1 MRKGS
6 FLVISISILL
16 VLCLPVV
23 SLAKPPY
30 RAQILGAYLDS
41 GENPSVKAVNVVP
54 VNNNTFGIYSND
66 DLELCTRL
74 YLYFGAG
81 TNGISNFNIQIKLLS
96 EGYQLNTSAN
106 NIAYSRLNNVT
117 SSGVVSDS
125 IAVGSDLRQTYDGNT
140 ITWQYIRS
148 SVIDRNGILL
158 VLTFQNFMLGSTPVY
173 FEVLNFS
180 VNGIPFDE
188 IEVTEYNA
196 EFEDTISELAQNE
209 ERMWAQVI
217 APDLTDTFDRIQQQN
232 NETYSDYK
240 AVIASVSVDNF
251 LIPGLLMIVFSFA
264 FYSYV
269 VFGRKG

>member
-6 FLVISISILL
+6 ILAISISILL

-23 SLAKPPY
+23 SFAKPPM
-30 RAQILGAYLDS
+30 RAQILGVYYES
-41 GENPSVKAVNVVP
+41 GSNPSVIPINVVP
-54 VNNNTFGIYSND
+54 VNNNTFGIYSTD
-66 DLELCTRL
+66 QLEVCTRL

-81 TNGISNFNIQIKLLS
+81 TNGISNFNIQIKVLS
-96 EGYQLNTSAN
+96 DGYQLNTSAN
-106 NIAYSRLNNVT
+106 NIAYSRLNNI
-117 SSGVVSDS
+117 SSTGVVTDS
-125 IAVGSDLRQTYDGNT
+125 VSVGSDLRQTYDGNT

-158 VLTFQNFMLGSTPVY
+158 VLTFQNFMLGSNPVY

-180 VNGIPFDE
+180 VNGIPLEE

-196 EFEDTISELAQNE
+196 DFEDYISEMARNE
-209 ERMWAQVI
+209 DRMWAQVV
-217 APDLTDTFDRIQQQN
+217 APDLTDYLDYVQQAN
-232 NETYSDYK
+232 NSTYTDYK
-240 AVIASVSVDNF
+240 DVISAVSINNF
-251 LIPGLLMIVFSFA
+251 LVPGLLFIVFSFA